1 MELEYSNDNTK
12 RSKLYI
18 GVGVVM
24 ALVVAGT
31 VFVALRASGLTGS
44 DQVQMRQVVVAARE
58 IPSRKPIEEGDLA
71 MRSVPVDPT
80 NETAFTRID
89 EVLGRVSAVPIATG
103 QLVTRTMLASA
114 SSGQT
119 FSILEPGA
127 SFDPT
132 GPDLRAV
139 SVSVPDDRAVAGT
152 LIPGQRVDLIVTLA
166 INPELGPTP
175 APAASAEPQVIPGPS
190 TKVTLQM
197 LTILARNGT
206 IYILRADLA
215 TAEKISELTAAGG
228 QFTLVLRPD
237 EDGRTATTLGSTF
250 DALLREFNFPVPR
263 PPVFASPPPSP
274 SPSPAP

>member
-1 MELEYSNDNTK
+1 VEFEYSDSNSK

-18 GVGVVM
+18 GVGLVM
-24 ALVVAGT
+24 ALLVAGI
-31 VFVALRASGLTGS
+31 VFVALRGTGLSGPSQLS
-44 DQVQMRQVVVAARE
+44 MRQVVVAVRE

-71 MRSVPVDPT
+71 MRSVPVDAT

-103 QLVTRTMLASA
+103 QLLTRSMLASA

-127 SFDPT
+127 SFDPS

-152 LIPGQRVDLIVTLA
+152 LVPGQRVDLIVTVA
-166 INPELGPTP
+166 INPELGQTP
-175 APAASAEPQVIPGPS
+175 APASSVAPAASAEAQVLPGPS

-197 LTILARNGT
+197 LTILARNGA
-206 IYILRADLA
+206 IYILRADLS
-215 TAEKISELTAAGG
+215 TSEKISELAAAGG
-228 QFTLVLRPD
+228 QFTMVLRPD
-237 EDGRTATTLGSTF
+237 EDGRTAVTLGSTF
-250 DALLREFNFPVPR
+250 DKLLEEFGFPVPR
-263 PPVFASPPPSP
+263 QPVFPSP
-274 SPSPAP
+274 SP

>member
-1 MELEYSNDNTK
+1 VEFEYSDSNSK

-18 GVGVVM
+18 GVGLVM
-24 ALVVAGT
+24 ALLVAGI
-31 VFVALRASGLTGS
+31 VFVALRGSGLTPG
-44 DQVQMRQVVVAARE
+44 VTMRQVVVAARE
-58 IPSRKPIEEGDLA
+58 IPARKPFEDGDLV

-103 QLVTRTMLASA
+103 QLVTRGMLASA

-127 SFDPT
+127 SFDPK

-152 LIPGQRVDLIVTLA
+152 LVPGQRVDLIVTVA
-166 INPELGPTP
+166 INPELGQTP
-175 APAASAEPQVIPGPS
+175 APAGSPAPGASAGAQVLPGPS

-197 LTILARNGT
+197 LTILARNGA

-215 TAEKISELTAAGG
+215 TAEKISELAAAGG
-228 QFTLVLRPD
+228 EFTMVLRPD
-237 EDGRTATTLGSTF
+237 EDGRTAVTVGSTF
-250 DALLREFNFPVPR
+250 DTLLKEFGFPVPR
-263 PPVFASPPPSP
+263 QPAFPTPSP
-274 SPSPAP
+274 SP

>member
-103 QLVTRTMLASA
+103 QLVTRTMLAST

-166 INPELGPTP
+166 INPELAQTP
-175 APAASAEPQVIPGPS
+175 APSAPAEPQVIPGPS

-263 PPVFASPPPSP
+263 SPVFPSP